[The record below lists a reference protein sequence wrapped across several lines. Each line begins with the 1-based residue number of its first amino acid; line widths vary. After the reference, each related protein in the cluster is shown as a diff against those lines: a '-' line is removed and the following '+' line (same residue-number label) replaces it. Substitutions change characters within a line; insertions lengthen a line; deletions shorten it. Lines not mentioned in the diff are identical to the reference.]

1 METTQMETTGYDYNV
16 INNLNINIR
25 VTRDIVLH
33 DEFGNE
39 ISRTPDIQYSQA
51 VLSMSDV
58 EDMLE
63 NANSVAE
70 NVTLYHKK
78 NSVTPDMT
86 EAQLNVTRNIITNAI
101 TTLIDNLTNQ
111 EFVSTYVEQ
120 LKTGANAVN
129 QFKYRESDAVSETTV
144 YLMYRPD
151 ILSSQLIIPRRP
163 GAIVNNYNIVSF

>member
-1 METTQMETTGYDYNV
+1 
-16 INNLNINIR
+16 
-25 VTRDIVLH
+25 
-33 DEFGNE
+33 
-39 ISRTPDIQYSQA
+39 
-51 VLSMSDV
+51 
-58 EDMLE
+58 
-63 NANSVAE
+63 
-70 NVTLYHKK
+70 
-78 NSVTPDMT
+78 MT

-129 QFKYRESDAVSETTV
+129 RFKYRESDAVSETTV